1 MVASV
6 KNSLKKLKK
15 DTLDI
20 CYLHQN
26 EIEIL
31 SDPYIQ
37 EGLELLKDLK
47 LIIKSGASVYTIEE
61 CEYCMNSIF
70 FDSIQIPISIAD
82 TSFYSALINNRK
94 SEKTFI
100 GRSILLQGAL
110 IHTKIINKKIKYS
123 EQMINYL
130 KKLDFIR
137 KEVGLSRLEFY
148 LAFVSSLQGFD
159 HFIIGS
165 TSIDNIKRNIKCME
179 LNLNSNIMNSIFEY
193 SNKLKL
199 WTNPR
204 NWN

>member
-70 FDSIQIPISIAD
+70 FDSILFRIIS
-82 TSFYSALINNRK
+82 
-94 SEKTFI
+94 
-100 GRSILLQGAL
+100 
-110 IHTKIINKKIKYS
+110 
-123 EQMINYL
+123 
-130 KKLDFIR
+130 
-137 KEVGLSRLEFY
+137 
-148 LAFVSSLQGFD
+148 
-159 HFIIGS
+159 
-165 TSIDNIKRNIKCME
+165 
-179 LNLNSNIMNSIFEY
+179 
-193 SNKLKL
+193 
-199 WTNPR
+199 P
-204 NWN
+204 